1 MATSSVEPSETELVV
16 ITGFDGEAIDITV
29 EQLET
34 RNMPESLAGFLD

>member
-1 MATSSVEPSETELVV
+1 MTTPSIELSKSELVV
-16 ITGFDGEAIDITV
+16 ITGFEGEDIDVTV

>member
-1 MATSSVEPSETELVV
+1 MATSSVEPSKTELVV

>member
-1 MATSSVEPSETELVV
+1 MSTMSIDLSKAELVV
-16 ITGFDGEAIDITV
+16 ITGFDGEEIDVTV